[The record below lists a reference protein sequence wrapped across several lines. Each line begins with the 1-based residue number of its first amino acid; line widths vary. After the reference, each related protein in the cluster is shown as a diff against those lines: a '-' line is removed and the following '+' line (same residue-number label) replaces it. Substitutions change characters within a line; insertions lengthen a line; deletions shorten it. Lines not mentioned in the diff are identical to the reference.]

1 MANMVSGI
9 TIDCSDPARLAA
21 FWGALLD
28 RAEAPSLP
36 GWRQLGERG
45 DAVPRINFQPVA
57 EPKVGKS
64 RVHLDITVTDLE
76 TAMRSVA
83 ELGGRWTG
91 DRHDYDEGAVAV
103 MTDPEGN
110 EFCLVQYYD

>member
-1 MANMVSGI
+1 MANLLSGI
-9 TIDCSDPARLAA
+9 TIDCTDPVRLAA

-28 RAEAPSLP
+28 RPEAPSLP

-45 DAVPRINFQPVA
+45 DTIPRINFQPVP
-57 EPKVGKS
+57 EPKVGKA
-64 RVHLDITVTDLE
+64 RVHLDITVPELE
-76 TAMRSVA
+76 TAMHSVA
-83 ELGGRWTG
+83 ELGGGWTG
-91 DRHDYDEGAVAV
+91 ERHDYAEGAVAV